1 MQLRDYQKESHD
13 RVWEEWER
21 VDKTLLV
28 LPTGCHA
35 LGERLL
41 MANGEIKAVENI
53 EVGDQLMGP
62 DGTSRTVLYR
72 QEGTDTLYKIIPVK
86 GEPFIVTGDHKLSLV
101 RTKEKSRN
109 LYPSDRLAGQIVDV
123 TVEDWL
129 KWSKWKKHIHKLF
142 RAEKIEN
149 FKGPSKDLTID
160 PYFLGVILGD
170 ACLQYE
176 ISLTTMDSVIVE
188 EIENQCTKYGLK
200 YRTEPAGKALSYYLS
215 ADKSKEKRN
224 KLLDDLADL
233 KLRGCDSYTKF
244 VPFNYKTSSLRDRLE
259 LIAGLIDSD
268 GSNNNNGFDFISASK
283 QLAEDLA
290 FMCRS
295 VGLAAYVKEC
305 KKSCKDFTGTYF
317 RVSISGNTDIVP
329 CRVAH
334 KKARERLQVKNVLRT
349 GFKVEKLDAGA
360 YVGFTVDK
368 DNRYL
373 LDDFTVTHNCGKTIV
388 FSKIIETAVKQGKR
402 VLILAHRDEL
412 LEQARDKL
420 ERVSGL
426 KCSIE
431 KADESCLDSFY
442 RVTTGSIQTLARE
455 KRLKKFS
462 KDHWDIIVVDEAHH
476 VLSESY
482 KRVIDYFDTA
492 KLLGVTAT
500 PDRGDLRNLG
510 EVFESLAY
518 EYKLSKAIKDGYL
531 VPIKAMTIPLEID
544 LTKVKQ
550 QTGDFSTKELGTV
563 LDPYLDAIADEM
575 VKVAKDRKT
584 VVFLPLIETSKKF
597 VRILN
602 SKGFNATEVNGES
615 KDRDKKLRDF
625 DSGKYDVLCNSL
637 LLTEGWDCPSVDC
650 VIVLRPTKVRALYAQ
665 MVGRGLRL
673 APNKYDLL
681 VLDFLW
687 HSEKHRLIHPANL
700 VAQNEQVAD
709 KMTEILV
716 GKDDYEVMELEEL
729 LEEAESSVIEER
741 EEALADELKEMKKR
755 KRKLVDPLQFEMSIK
770 AEDLANYVPAFGWE
784 MGPPTEKQIKVLEQ
798 NGIYPDEIENA
809 GKANLIL
816 DRLNA
821 RKIEGLATPKQIR
834 FLEKRGFN
842 HVGQWKF
849 DSANSMISRIAANN
863 WRNPRGVTPS
873 TYKPDELT
881 K

>member
-28 LPTGCHA
+28 LPTG
-35 LGERLL
+35 
-41 MANGEIKAVENI
+41 
-53 EVGDQLMGP
+53 
-62 DGTSRTVLYR
+62 T
-72 QEGTDTLYKIIPVK
+72 
-86 GEPFIVTGDHKLSLV
+86 
-101 RTKEKSRN
+101 
-109 LYPSDRLAGQIVDV
+109 
-123 TVEDWL
+123 
-129 KWSKWKKHIHKLF
+129 
-142 RAEKIEN
+142 
-149 FKGPSKDLTID
+149 
-160 PYFLGVILGD
+160 
-170 ACLQYE
+170 
-176 ISLTTMDSVIVE
+176 
-188 EIENQCTKYGLK
+188 
-200 YRTEPAGKALSYYLS
+200 
-215 ADKSKEKRN
+215 
-224 KLLDDLADL
+224 
-233 KLRGCDSYTKF
+233 
-244 VPFNYKTSSLRDRLE
+244 
-259 LIAGLIDSD
+259 
-268 GSNNNNGFDFISASK
+268 
-283 QLAEDLA
+283 
-290 FMCRS
+290 
-295 VGLAAYVKEC
+295 
-305 KKSCKDFTGTYF
+305 
-317 RVSISGNTDIVP
+317 
-329 CRVAH
+329 
-334 KKARERLQVKNVLRT
+334 
-349 GFKVEKLDAGA
+349 
-360 YVGFTVDK
+360 
-368 DNRYL
+368 
-373 LDDFTVTHNCGKTIV
+373 GKTVV

-625 DSGKYDVLCNSL
+625 DSGKYDVLCNSM

-673 APNKYDLL
+673 APNKDDLL

-687 HSEKHRLIHPANL
+687 HSEKHRLVHPANL

-741 EEALADELKEMKKR
+741 EEALAEELKEMKKR

-809 GKANLIL
+809 GKASLIL